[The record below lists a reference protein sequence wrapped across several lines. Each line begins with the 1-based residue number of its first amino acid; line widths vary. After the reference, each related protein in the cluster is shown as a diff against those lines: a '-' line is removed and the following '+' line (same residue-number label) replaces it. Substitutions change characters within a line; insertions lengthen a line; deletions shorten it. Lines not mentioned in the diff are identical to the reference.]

1 MSGQKK
7 LRASFDRY
15 VKKVTEQQTE
25 KAVTMLLIQIQL
37 RSATMVPVA
46 TGNLINSEFRR
57 AMPTMT
63 GWSGEVGYGAEYAK
77 LVHDAPGSLIGKSQL
92 RDKERPSLGNVWDP
106 NAEPKFLQ
114 KGAWQAI
121 NLDWP
126 KIKREV
132 YR

>member
-1 MSGQKK
+1 MAGQKK
-7 LRASFDRY
+7 LRSAFDRY

-57 AMPTMT
+57 TMPTMT
-63 GWSGEVGYGAEYAK
+63 GWSGEVGYGAGYAK
-77 LVHDAPGSLIGKSQL
+77 YVHDATGKLLGKNQQRSASNPG
-92 RDKERPSLGNVWDP
+92 LGNAWDP
-106 NAEPKFLQ
+106 NGQPEFLK